1 MASKG
6 FISRIS
12 TKSHDDYKVLAT
24 NIKNARKLRGYSQRD
39 IAECCGMSFTTYQ
52 AIEKAS
58 LTVSFGAVL
67 AALSVLKLSTE
78 LQKVASLENDSL
90 GRHLMIIKSG
100 IEGDYDFC

>member
-6 FISRIS
+6 FISHIS

-39 IAECCGMSFTTYQ
+39 IASCCGMSFTTYQ

-78 LQKVASLENDSL
+78 LQKVAALENDRL
-90 GRHLMIIKSG
+90 GRHLMLMKSA
-100 IEGDYDFC
+100 IEGDYDFS